1 MYFFLFKEDYINL
14 KCLNLNEYKMS
25 LRRYSIY
32 GSNPGIVPYSILV
45 ECTLIDE
52 SLYLTPNGVL
62 TITHDEALKR
72 KKFYTKIDDAYALL
86 GVLRLNNNEPFLI
99 FVANIFSI
107 GQLQSSDIYKIT
119 NTKLLSL
126 VGPENNDLNYDSRL
140 IEVQRLLS
148 SGIFYFSITT
158 DKNAKSWDITKSCQ
172 KEYDTNSSDNRFFWN
187 KLLFYP
193 LERYG
198 IDTDKWLTK
207 CTAGSAVIRTIY
219 ISHETAKLAIISRLS
234 CERVG
239 TRFNVRG
246 ADHEGHA
253 ANFVETEQIIIYD
266 KFVTAF
272 TQIRGSVPL
281 IWEQPGINVGS
292 HKIQMQ
298 QLPVS
303 LTIFEKHFDSLIDIY
318 KNVVIVNLLASKDSK
333 DGEGAL
339 GNGYKKCLDN
349 SKHKN
354 IPYYHF
360 DYHECIRINKET
372 AHKDFLSRMKNY
384 LSNDNIFLKE
394 DDNVKLRQNI
404 VIRTNCLD
412 CLDRTN
418 RIQTV
423 IGLSMIENQVNILPI
438 IETKKNSTIQRI
450 LEVARDLWQKN
461 GDQCSFINAGT
472 GALEGKSKI
481 KDATRSVART
491 IQNNILDSSKQDA
504 FDIFLY
510 GSKFGDHTFD
520 KALNL
525 LPSDLLRECPNAVES
540 LLDHQ
545 DELVVQQNVSV
556 FVGTWNVN
564 GGKNMNN
571 IAFKHENSL
580 ESWIFPDQDKD
591 YDIVAVGF
599 EEIVDLNASNMV
611 KTKSDNKQKWSD
623 GIYKCL
629 ENESNVKYSL
639 IGSKQLVGVCLMV
652 FIKTAKLHRVKDIS
666 IDTIKTGMGG
676 TTGNKGSVSIRFTFY
691 TSSFC
696 FICSHFAAGQSQIKE
711 RNDDFLTTYR
721 GIKFSQGRT
730 IESHDYIF
738 WLGDFNYRI
747 NLSGDEVKNYL
758 RYGNLNELRNNDQ
771 LLQQKEQGRI
781 FFKFQEGELNFLPTY
796 KYDTFSDDYDT
807 SEKARSPAWTDRIL
821 MKNNSK
827 RLGNILFYGRA
838 ELKTSDHRPVMGK
851 FVVDAAKR
859 SLEKCESVLHDVIMG
874 NGPPDGIVL
883 ISAQGYSNFPED
895 QIQHIKKLLDTLNL
909 HVILHKIE
917 SQYLWLILDNGVMAL
932 AALSMNNVTLPSGII
947 INVQLRNNN
956 WDNETYQKVLKIL
969 KNTAWGESKIDL
981 NDKESLINFNVDS
994 DEEEICSLLKTNLTT
1009 TIKQGPPPPLPTR
1022 PQTGCIP
1029 QILPKVPPRPCL
1041 SKWPIKKNDI

>member
-1 MYFFLFKEDYINL
+1 
-14 KCLNLNEYKMS
+14 MS

-32 GSNPGIVPYSILV
+32 GSNPGIVPYSILIECSVV
-45 ECTLIDE
+45 EE
-52 SLYLTPNGVL
+52 SLYLTPNGIL
-62 TITHDEALKR
+62 TITPEETLQR

-86 GVLRLNNNEPFLI
+86 GILRLNNNEPFLI

-107 GQLQSSDIYKIT
+107 GQLQFSDIYKIT
-119 NTKLLSL
+119 NAKLLSL
-126 VGPENNDLNYDSRL
+126 VGPENNDLSYDSRL
-140 IEVQRLLS
+140 MEVQRLLC
-148 SGIFYFSITT
+148 SGIFYFSITS
-158 DKNAKSWDITKSCQ
+158 DKNAKSWDLTRSCQ
-172 KEYDTNSSDNRFFWN
+172 KEYDTNPCDNRFFWN

-193 LERYG
+193 LERFG

-266 KFVTAF
+266 KYVTSF

-292 HKIQMQ
+292 HKVQMQ

-303 LTIFEKHFDSLIDIY
+303 LSIFEKHFDVLTDIY
-318 KNVVIVNLLASKDSK
+318 KNIAIVNLLASKDSK

-339 GNGYKKCLDN
+339 SNAYKKCLDN
-349 SKHKN
+349 SKQKG

-360 DYHECIRINKET
+360 DYHERVKLNKET
-372 AHKDFLSRMKNY
+372 AHNDFLNNMKEY
-384 LSNDNIFLKE
+384 LSWDNIFVRE
-394 DDNVKLRQNI
+394 DNDVKRRQYV

-423 IGLSMIENQVNILPI
+423 IGLSMIENQVNSLPI
-438 IETKKNSTIQRI
+438 NETKKSSTIQRV

-461 GDQCSFINAGT
+461 GDQCSFIYAGT

-525 LPSDLLRECPNAVES
+525 LPSDLLRECPQAVQS
-540 LLDHQ
+540 LLEHQ
-545 DELVVQQNVSV
+545 SELVVEQKVTV

-580 ESWIFPDQDKD
+580 ESWIFPDIDKD
-591 YDIVAVGF
+591 YDVVAVGF

-629 ENESNVKYSL
+629 ESETNTKYSL

-652 FIKTAKLHRVKDIS
+652 FIKTSKLHRVRDIA

-676 TTGNKGSVSIRFTFY
+676 TTGNKGSVSVRFTFY

-696 FICSHFAAGQSQIKE
+696 FICSHFAAGQSQVKE
-711 RNDDFLTTYR
+711 RNDDFLTTIR
-721 GIKFSQGRT
+721 GLKYPQGRSV
-730 IESHDYIF
+730 ESHDYIF

-747 NLSGDEVKNYL
+747 NLSADEVKNCI
-758 RYGNLNELRNNDQ
+758 RFGNLSELRDNDQ
-771 LLQQKEQGRI
+771 LTQQKQQERI
-781 FFKFQEGELNFLPTY
+781 FQGFQEGELNFLPTY

-821 MKNNSK
+821 MKNNSG

-883 ISAQGYSNFPED
+883 ISANGYPNFPAD
-895 QIQHIKKLLDTLNL
+895 QIQHIKKLLDKLNL
-909 HVILHKIE
+909 HVLLHKIE
-917 SQYLWLILDNGVMAL
+917 SQYLWLILDNGIMAI
-932 AALSMNNVTLPSGII
+932 AALSMNNVTLPSGIV

-956 WDNETYQKVLKIL
+956 WNVETYQKVVKIL
-969 KNTAWGESKIDL
+969 KDTAWGESKIDL
-981 NDKESLINFNVDS
+981 NDKESLINFNIDS
-994 DEEEICSLLKTNLTT
+994 DEEELSTLFKTTAIRQAL
-1009 TIKQGPPPPLPTR
+1009 PPPVR
-1022 PQTGCIP
+1022 PQLPGGP
-1029 QILPKVPPRPCL
+1029 SILPKVPPRPCL
-1041 SKWPIKKNDI
+1041 SKWPNKKPEF